1 MMSKCSSHN
10 SLYALILLAQYHNI
24 TVNAET
30 IRHQYNTHTQDF
42 GVTEWLLA
50 AKSIGLKSKICR
62 KTFFQ
67 IVNNFFTCV
76 DMAG

>member
-50 AKSIGLKSKICR
+50 AKSIGLK
-62 KTFFQ
+62 
-67 IVNNFFTCV
+67 
-76 DMAG
+76 